1 MFDPHRQNRRYSRKT
16 QRRGQI
22 IRSRLIDPPMTI
34 DLNKIEMYRAFLDR
48 NPAFGSQGPPLPAPP
63 QPPIPPYPDPVPPIP
78 IPPEPEPE
86 PWPDPQPPDP
96 QPPGPQ
102 PPDPQP
108 PDPQPPDPQPPD
120 PEPPDP
126 EPPEPSPS
134 QNLPYHLHSISFID
148 LSNGLSLYSCMS
160 DELYSWESMQLQ
172 YDPDSEQFYF
182 QQRLEPF
189 DGFLFDIYFFHS
201 DNLNAFIYFSPNA
214 LSNIPI
220 EHLVFNYIISWPHQF
235 SQQNPPQ
242 LFHHRLSVS
251 TSTMPVPLMLLTC
264 SDSLTPGSTRLLD
277 FSYITPTRVNDIPN
291 GLQPNQGVF
300 PPLVTFPT
308 SILSIE

>member
-34 DLNKIEMYRAFLDR
+34 DLNKIAMYRAFLER
-48 NPAFGSQGPPLPAPP
+48 NPAFGSQGPPLPVPP
-63 QPPIPPYPDPVPPIP
+63 QPPIPPYPDPEPPIP
-78 IPPEPEPE
+78 IPPEPE
-86 PWPDPQPPDP
+86 
-96 QPPGPQ
+96 
-102 PPDPQP
+102 
-108 PDPQPPDPQPPD
+108 

-134 QNLPYHLHSISFID
+134 QNLPYSLHSITFID
-148 LSNGLSLYSCMS
+148 LSNGLSLFSCMS
-160 DELYSWESMQLQ
+160 DELYSWEYIPLN
-172 YDPDSEQFYF
+172 YDPDSNQFYF

-189 DGFLFDIYFFHS
+189 DGFLFDVYFFHAT
-201 DNLNAFIYFSPNA
+201 NMNAFIYFSPNA

-220 EHLVFNYIISWPHQF
+220 EQLVFYYFISWPHEF
-235 SQQNPPQ
+235 SQQDAPQ
-242 LFHHRLSVS
+242 LYHHRLSLS
-251 TSTMPVPLMLLTC
+251 TSTMPVPIMVLTV

-277 FSYITPTRVNDIPN
+277 FSIITPTRVNDIPN
-291 GLQPNQGVF
+291 GLAPNQGVF

-308 SILSIE
+308 SILNIG